1 MAGMEQLEIHSKSY
15 IVRWVKVEEGHTIS
29 WSVQPH
35 KKSINFGIVKHPGA
49 GATSAASTL
58 RPPPNERLESDSGHQ
73 TPSEGGERSRRASTV
88 KNDLST
94 AEEQLKAKGFI
105 LVEWHGK
112 CEADKVTIGT
122 YAVSQGNGGMF
133 GLVFDNT
140 FSKAVSKTAT
150 FVLLTYP
157 SNFPPNSTHH
167 NLQGGPGGKA
177 MSTVALAQKSSNAN
191 LAAAANESVDSLH
204 SRTHSASSRA
214 TSVMGKGMD
223 AASPSFHVGI
233 LMKRRRKRGQGYAR
247 RYFSLD
253 FVSCTLS
260 YYYNRNSSALRG
272 AIPLSLAAIAADE
285 RRREIS
291 IDSGA
296 EIWHLKA
303 GNAKDFAEWTRALE
317 LASNKARGNVPDEVE
332 SKTGKPLGMHMRSNS
347 MFNRPARPPSEEDLE
362 WDQVESL
369 VSRIAG
375 TRDAVRRLAN
385 DTKSSYKQSWAGLS
399 LGQGNPA
406 VPEENGD
413 YFNNPA
419 EKRPFWKR
427 KTSNQSTLKK
437 GGKVSGSANTSS
449 SITPQSTPSVSSPA
463 PPGQVVKSSRR
474 SQATSSEE
482 EGSINGHCE
491 ALLKDLDLVLLD
503 LNELI
508 TRSKRRRYPPGPS
521 LAAPRRSMDST
532 STGEFYDAEAGDGN
546 DSQIIV
552 VGRNSDEDTPSS
564 DREDEFVSGD
574 DASSA
579 ASDLDETPKPSGAVS
594 FFPTRPK
601 TLAPLPITSKPK
613 RRTTVKP
620 ATMLPPS
627 LISIL
632 RKNVGKDLSGISMPV
647 SSNEPLS
654 ALQRVAEGLEYA
666 QLLDAAAK
674 SPSPQHRHLL
684 VAAFSISYF
693 SSSRARERAIRKP
706 FNPMLGET
714 FELVRADSETPGNFR
729 FVAEKVSHR
738 PVKMACQADSP
749 LWSFA
754 HSSTPV
760 QKFWG
765 KSAELITEGKV
776 YAVLRLADGAEE
788 CYSWPIATVFLRN
801 VVMGEKYFEP
811 VGSVS
816 VLNETSGA
824 VAVVEYK
831 SKGMFGGRSEDVEVG
846 LWDGQGGKTG
856 FGLEGTWT
864 SSLKMTER
872 GKVKGEVWH
881 VGALVSS
888 AESRYGFTTFA
899 ASLNE
904 ITAVEE
910 GRTPVTD
917 SRLRPDQRAAEE
929 GDLETAEEVKR
940 GLEEKQR
947 GRRAEMEGRGEEWEA
962 RWFER
967 VGDGEGGGE
976 ECWRLRT
983 GGRGYWEERAK
994 GGGWEGV
1001 EDIFK
1006 LD

>member
-58 RPPPNERLESDSGHQ
+58 RPPNERLESETAQ
-73 TPSEGGERSRRASTV
+73 TQGEAGERQRRSSTV
-88 KNDLST
+88 RNDLST
-94 AEEQLKAKGFI
+94 AEVQLKAKGFI
-105 LVEWHGK
+105 PVEWYGK
-112 CEADKVTIGT
+112 CDADKVTIGT
-122 YAVSQGNGGMF
+122 YAVNAGNGGMF

-177 MSTVALAQKSSNAN
+177 MSTVALAPKSSNAN
-191 LAAAANESVDSLH
+191 LSAAANESVDSLH
-204 SRTHSASSRA
+204 SRTHSASSRG
-214 TSVMGKGMD
+214 TSVVGKGMET
-223 AASPSFHVGI
+223 AQPSFHVGI

-247 RYFSLD
+247 RFFSLD

-303 GNAKDFAEWTRALE
+303 GNAKDFAEWTKALE
-317 LASNKARGNVPDEVE
+317 LASNKARGNVPDEVV

-347 MFNRPARPPSEEDLE
+347 VFNRPVRPPSEEDLE

-369 VSRIAG
+369 VSRIVG

-399 LGQGNPA
+399 LGAGNPA
-406 VPEENGD
+406 VVPEENGD

-419 EKRPFWKR
+419 ERRPFWKR

-437 GGKVSGSANTSS
+437 GAKGASGSANTSS
-449 SITPQSTPSVSSPA
+449 NITPQSTSSAPSPA
-463 PPGQVVKSSRR
+463 PPGQVAKSSRR

-482 EGSINGHCE
+482 ESSINDHCE
-491 ALLKDLDLVLLD
+491 ALLKDLDLVLSD
-503 LNELI
+503 LNQLI
-508 TRSKRRRYPPGPS
+508 TRSKQRRYPPGPA
-521 LAAPRRSMDST
+521 LAVPRRSMDST

-552 VGRNSDEDTPSS
+552 VGRSSDEDTPAS
-564 DREDEFVSGD
+564 DREDEFLSGD

-579 ASDLDETPKPSGAVS
+579 ASDLDETRKPAGAVS
-594 FFPTRPK
+594 FFPPKPK
-601 TLAPLPITSKPK
+601 TLAPLPVTSKPK
-613 RRTTVKP
+613 RRTTLKP

-627 LISIL
+627 LISFL
-632 RKNVGKDLSGISMPV
+632 RKNVGKDLSTISMPV

-684 VAAFSISYF
+684 IAAFSISYF

-714 FELVRADSETPGNFR
+714 FELVRSDSETPGNFR
-729 FVAEKVSHR
+729 FLAEKVSHR

-754 HSSTPV
+754 HSSMPI

-776 YAVLRLADGAEE
+776 YVVLRLADGVDE

-816 VLNETSGA
+816 VLNESSGA

-846 LWDGQGGKTG
+846 LWDAAGGKTAL
-856 FGLEGTWT
+856 GLEGTWT
-864 SSLKMTER
+864 SSLKMTEK

-881 VGALVSS
+881 VGSLVSS

-899 ASLNE
+899 ATLNE
-904 ITAVEE
+904 LTAVEE
-910 GRTPVTD
+910 GKMAVTD

-929 GDLETAEEVKR
+929 GDLDTAEELKR
-940 GLEEKQR
+940 GLEERQR
-947 GRRAEMEGRGEEWEA
+947 ERRAEMEGRGEVWVP

-967 VGDGEGGGE
+967 VEGDGEGE
-976 ECWRLRT
+976 ECWRLKT
-983 GGRGYWEERAK
+983 GGRGYWEERVK
-994 GGGWEGV
+994 GGWEGV
-1001 EDIFK
+1001 EDVFK

>member
-58 RPPPNERLESDSGHQ
+58 RPPNERLESETAQ
-73 TPSEGGERSRRASTV
+73 TQGEAGERQRRSSTV
-88 KNDLST
+88 RNDLST
-94 AEEQLKAKGFI
+94 AEVQLKAKGFI
-105 LVEWHGK
+105 PVEWYGK
-112 CEADKVTIGT
+112 CDADKVTIGT
-122 YAVSQGNGGMF
+122 YAVNAGNGGMF

-177 MSTVALAQKSSNAN
+177 MSTVALAPKSSNAN
-191 LAAAANESVDSLH
+191 LSAAANESVDSLH
-204 SRTHSASSRA
+204 SRTHSASSRG
-214 TSVMGKGMD
+214 TSVVGKGMET
-223 AASPSFHVGI
+223 AQPSFHVGI

-247 RYFSLD
+247 RFFSLD

-303 GNAKDFAEWTRALE
+303 GNAKDFAEWTKALE
-317 LASNKARGNVPDEVE
+317 LASNKARGNVPDEVV

-347 MFNRPARPPSEEDLE
+347 VFNRPVRPPSEEDLE

-369 VSRIAG
+369 VSRIVG

-399 LGQGNPA
+399 LGAGNPA
-406 VPEENGD
+406 VVPEENGD

-419 EKRPFWKR
+419 ERRPFWKR

-437 GGKVSGSANTSS
+437 GAKGASGSANTSS
-449 SITPQSTPSVSSPA
+449 NITPQSTSSAPSPA
-463 PPGQVVKSSRR
+463 PPGQVAKSSRR

-482 EGSINGHCE
+482 ESSINDHCE
-491 ALLKDLDLVLLD
+491 ALLKDLDLVLSD
-503 LNELI
+503 LNQLI
-508 TRSKRRRYPPGPS
+508 TRSKQRRYPPGPA
-521 LAAPRRSMDST
+521 LAVPRRSMDST

-552 VGRNSDEDTPSS
+552 VGRSSDEDTPAS
-564 DREDEFVSGD
+564 DREDEFLSGD

-579 ASDLDETPKPSGAVS
+579 ASDLDETRKPAGAVS
-594 FFPTRPK
+594 FFPPKPK
-601 TLAPLPITSKPK
+601 TLAPLPVTSKPK
-613 RRTTVKP
+613 RRTTLKP

-627 LISIL
+627 LISFL
-632 RKNVGKDLSGISMPV
+632 RKNVGKDLSTISMPV

-684 VAAFSISYF
+684 IAAFSISYF

-714 FELVRADSETPGNFR
+714 FELVRSDSETPGNFR
-729 FVAEKVSHR
+729 FLAEKVSHR

-754 HSSTPV
+754 HSSMPI

-776 YAVLRLADGAEE
+776 YVVLRLADGVDE

-816 VLNETSGA
+816 VLNESSGA

-846 LWDGQGGKTG
+846 LWDAAGGKTAL
-856 FGLEGTWT
+856 GLEGTWT
-864 SSLKMTER
+864 SSLKMTEK

-881 VGALVSS
+881 VGSLVSS

-899 ASLNE
+899 ATLNE
-904 ITAVEE
+904 LTAVEE
-910 GRTPVTD
+910 GKMAVTD

-929 GDLETAEEVKR
+929 GDLDTAEELKR
-940 GLEEKQR
+940 GLEERQR
-947 GRRAEMEGRGEEWEA
+947 ERRAEMEGRGE
-962 RWFER
+962 
-967 VGDGEGGGE
+967 V
-976 ECWRLRT
+976 
-983 GGRGYWEERAK
+983 
-994 GGGWEGV
+994 
-1001 EDIFK
+1001 
-1006 LD
+1006 

>member
-35 KKSINFGIVKHPGA
+35 KKSINFGTVMLPGD
-49 GATSAASTL
+49 GAATAASTL
-58 RPPPNERLESDSGHQ
+58 RPPNERLESE
-73 TPSEGGERSRRASTV
+73 TAPSRGRRWSRNRRSSTAR
-88 KNDLST
+88 NDLST

-105 LVEWHGK
+105 PVEWYGK
-112 CEADKVTIGT
+112 CDADKVTIGT
-122 YAVSQGNGGMF
+122 YAVNAGNGGMF

-140 FSKAVSKTAT
+140 FSKAVSTTAT
-150 FVLLTYP
+150 FVLLTA
-157 SNFPPNSTHH
+157 
-167 NLQGGPGGKA
+167 GRGGKA
-177 MSTVALAQKSSNAN
+177 MSTVALAPKSSNAN
-191 LAAAANESVDSLH
+191 LSAAANESVDSLH
-204 SRTHSASSRA
+204 SRARSASSRG
-214 TSVMGKGMD
+214 TSVVGKGMET
-223 AASPSFHVGI
+223 AQPSFHVGI

-303 GNAKDFAEWTRALE
+303 GNAKDFADWTKALE
-317 LASNKARGNVPDEVE
+317 LASNKARGNVPDEVVG
-332 SKTGKPLGMHMRSNS
+332 KTGKPLGMHMRSNS
-347 MFNRPARPPSEEDLE
+347 VFNRPVRPPSEEDLE

-369 VSRIAG
+369 VSRIVG

-399 LGQGNPA
+399 LGAGNPA
-406 VPEENGD
+406 VVPEENGD

-419 EKRPFWKR
+419 ERRPFWKR

-437 GGKVSGSANTSS
+437 GAKGASGSANTSS
-449 SITPQSTPSVSSPA
+449 NITPQSTSSAPPRA
-463 PPGQVVKSSRR
+463 PPGQVAKSSRR

-482 EGSINGHCE
+482 ESSINDHGE
-491 ALLKDLDLVLLD
+491 ALLTDLDLVLSD
-503 LNELI
+503 LNQLI
-508 TRSKRRRYPPGPS
+508 TRSKQRRYPPGPA
-521 LAAPRRSMDST
+521 LAVPRRSMDST

-552 VGRNSDEDTPSS
+552 VGRSSDEDTPAS
-564 DREDEFVSGD
+564 DREDEFLSGD

-579 ASDLDETPKPSGAVS
+579 TSDLDETRKPAGAVS
-594 FFPTRPK
+594 FFPPKPK
-601 TLAPLPITSKPK
+601 TLAPLPVTSKPK
-613 RRTTVKP
+613 RRTTLKP

-627 LISIL
+627 LISFL
-632 RKNVGKDLSGISMPV
+632 RKNVGKDLSTISVRV
-647 SSNEPLS
+647 SASEPLS
-654 ALQRVAEGLEYA
+654 ALQRVGERR
-666 QLLDAAAK
+666 

-684 VAAFSISYF
+684 IAAFSISYF

-714 FELVRADSETPGNFR
+714 FQPVRTGSETPGNFR
-729 FVAEKVSHR
+729 FLAEKVSHR

-754 HSSTPV
+754 HSSTPI

-776 YAVLRLADGAEE
+776 YAVLRLADGVDE

-816 VLNETSGA
+816 VLNESSGA

-831 SKGMFGGRSEDVEVG
+831 SKGMFGGRSEDVE
-846 LWDGQGGKTG
+846 
-856 FGLEGTWT
+856 
-864 SSLKMTER
+864 MTEK

-881 VGALVSS
+881 VGSLVSS

-899 ASLNE
+899 ATLNE
-904 ITAVEE
+904 VTLVEE
-910 GRTPVTD
+910 GKMAVTD

-929 GDLETAEEVKR
+929 GDLDTAEDLKR
-940 GLEEKQR
+940 GLEERQR
-947 GRRAEMEGRGEEWEA
+947 GRRAASR
-962 RWFER
+962 
-967 VGDGEGGGE
+967 
-976 ECWRLRT
+976 
-983 GGRGYWEERAK
+983 K
-994 GGGWEGV
+994 
-1001 EDIFK
+1001 
-1006 LD
+1006 

>member
-35 KKSINFGIVKHPGA
+35 RKSINFGIVKHPGA

-58 RPPPNERLESDSGHQ
+58 RPPNERLESESAQ
-73 TPSEGGERSRRASTV
+73 AQGESAERLRRSSTV

-105 LVEWHGK
+105 PVEWYGK
-112 CEADKVTIGT
+112 CDADKVTIGT
-122 YAVSQGNGGMF
+122 YAVNAGNGGMF

-157 SNFPPNSTHH
+157 SNFPPNPTHH

-191 LAAAANESVDSLH
+191 LSAAANESVDSLH
-204 SRTHSASSRA
+204 SRPHSASSRE
-214 TSVMGKGMD
+214 TSVVGKGMET
-223 AASPSFHVGI
+223 APPSFHVGI

-253 FVSCTLS
+253 FISCTLS

-317 LASNKARGNVPDEVE
+317 LASNKARGNVPGKVV
-332 SKTGKPLGMHMRSNS
+332 SKTGKPLGMHMGSNS
-347 MFNRPARPPSEEDLE
+347 VFNRPIRPPSEEDLE

-369 VSRIAG
+369 VSRIVG
-375 TRDAVRRLAN
+375 SRDAVRRLAN

-399 LGQGNPA
+399 LGAGNPA
-406 VPEENGD
+406 VVPEENGD

-427 KTSNQSTLKK
+427 KTSTRSTLKK
-437 GGKVSGSANTSS
+437 GAKVASASSNTSS
-449 SITPQSTPSVSSPA
+449 NITPQSTPSAPSPA
-463 PPGQVVKSSRR
+463 PPGQVSKSSRR

-482 EGSINGHCE
+482 ESSINDHCQ
-491 ALLKDLDLVLLD
+491 ALLKDLDLVLSD
-503 LNELI
+503 LNQLI
-508 TRSKRRRYPPGPS
+508 TRSKQRRYPPGPA
-521 LAAPRRSMDST
+521 LAVPRRSMDST

-552 VGRNSDEDTPSS
+552 VGRSSDEDTPAS
-564 DREDEFVSGD
+564 DHDESMSGD
-574 DASSA
+574 NASSV
-579 ASDLDETPKPSGAVS
+579 ASDLDETPKPAGAVS
-594 FFPTRPK
+594 FFPPKPK
-601 TLAPLPITSKPK
+601 TLAPLPVTSKPK
-613 RRTTVKP
+613 RRTTLKP

-627 LISIL
+627 LISVL

-714 FELVRADSETPGNFR
+714 FELVRSDSETPGNFR
-729 FVAEKVSHR
+729 FLAEKVSHR

-776 YAVLRLADGAEE
+776 YAVLRLADGVDE

-816 VLNETSGA
+816 VLNESSGA

-846 LWDGQGGKTG
+846 LWDATGVKTAL
-856 FGLEGTWT
+856 GLEGTWT
-864 SSLKMTER
+864 SSLNMTEK

-881 VGALVSS
+881 VGSLVSS

-899 ASLNE
+899 ATLNE
-904 ITAVEE
+904 LTAVEE
-910 GRTPVTD
+910 GKTAVTD

-929 GDLETAEEVKR
+929 GDLDTAEEVKK
-940 GLEEKQR
+940 GLEERQR
-947 GRRAEMEGRGEEWEA
+947 GRRTEMEGRGEMWEP

-967 VGDGEGGGE
+967 VEGEE

-983 GGRGYWEERAK
+983 GARGYWEERAK
-994 GGGWEGV
+994 GSWEGV
-1001 EDIFK
+1001 EDIFA

>member
-1 MAGMEQLEIHSKSY
+1 
-15 IVRWVKVEEGHTIS
+15 
-29 WSVQPH
+29 
-35 KKSINFGIVKHPGA
+35 
-49 GATSAASTL
+49 
-58 RPPPNERLESDSGHQ
+58 
-73 TPSEGGERSRRASTV
+73 
-88 KNDLST
+88 
-94 AEEQLKAKGFI
+94 
-105 LVEWHGK
+105 
-112 CEADKVTIGT
+112 
-122 YAVSQGNGGMF
+122 
-133 GLVFDNT
+133 
-140 FSKAVSKTAT
+140 
-150 FVLLTYP
+150 
-157 SNFPPNSTHH
+157 
-167 NLQGGPGGKA
+167 
-177 MSTVALAQKSSNAN
+177 
-191 LAAAANESVDSLH
+191 
-204 SRTHSASSRA
+204 
-214 TSVMGKGMD
+214 
-223 AASPSFHVGI
+223 
-233 LMKRRRKRGQGYAR
+233 MKRRRKRGQGYAR

-317 LASNKARGNVPDEVE
+317 LASNKARGNVPDEVVG
-332 SKTGKPLGMHMRSNS
+332 KKGKPLGMHMRSNS
-347 MFNRPARPPSEEDLE
+347 VFNRPVRPPSEEDLE

-369 VSRIAG
+369 VSRIVG

-399 LGQGNPA
+399 LGAGNPA

-427 KTSNQSTLKK
+427 KTSTQSALKK
-437 GGKVSGSANTSS
+437 GGKGSSASNTSS
-449 SITPQSTPSVSSPA
+449 SITPPGAPSPA
-463 PPGQVVKSSRR
+463 PPGQVSKSSRR
-474 SQATSSEE
+474 PQATSSEE
-482 EGSINGHCE
+482 ENGIHDHCE
-491 ALLKDLDLVLLD
+491 ALLKDLDLVLSD
-503 LNELI
+503 LNQLI
-508 TRSKRRRYPPGPS
+508 TRSKRRRYPPGPALTES
-521 LAAPRRSMDST
+521 RRSMDST

-552 VGRNSDEDTPSS
+552 LGRHSDEDTPTS

-574 DASSA
+574 DASSD

-594 FFPTRPK
+594 FFPPK
-601 TLAPLPITSKPK
+601 PKSLAPLPVTSKPR
-613 RRTTVKP
+613 RRTTIKP
-620 ATMLPPS
+620 ATVLPPS
-627 LISIL
+627 LISVL

-684 VAAFSISYF
+684 IAAFSISYF

-714 FELVRADSETPGNFR
+714 YELVRSDSETPGNFR
-729 FVAEKVSHR
+729 FLAEKVSHR

-754 HSSTPV
+754 HSSTPM

-765 KSAELITEGKV
+765 KSAEIITEGKV
-776 YAVLRLADGAEE
+776 YVVLRLADGVEE
-788 CYSWPIATVFLRN
+788 CYSWPVATVFLRN

-816 VLNETSGA
+816 VLNESSGA
-824 VAVVEYK
+824 VAVIEYK

-846 LWDGQGGKTG
+846 LWDAAGAKTAL
-856 FGLEGTWT
+856 GLEGTWT
-864 SSLKMTER
+864 SSLKLTEK
-872 GKVKGEVWH
+872 GKAKAEVWH
-881 VGALVSS
+881 IGSLVSS
-888 AESRYGFTTFA
+888 AESRYGFTAFA
-899 ASLNE
+899 ATLNE
-904 ITAVEE
+904 LTAVEE
-910 GRTPVTD
+910 GKTAVTD

-929 GDLETAEEVKR
+929 GDLDTAEEVKR
-940 GLEEKQR
+940 ALEEKQR
-947 GRRAEMEGRGEEWEA
+947 GRRAEME
-962 RWFER
+962 
-967 VGDGEGGGE
+967 
-976 ECWRLRT
+976 
-983 GGRGYWEERAK
+983 
-994 GGGWEGV
+994 
-1001 EDIFK
+1001 
-1006 LD
+1006 

>member
-1 MAGMEQLEIHSKSY
+1 M
-15 IVRWVKVEEGHTIS
+15 R
-29 WSVQPH
+29 
-35 KKSINFGIVKHPGA
+35 
-49 GATSAASTL
+49 
-58 RPPPNERLESDSGHQ
+58 
-73 TPSEGGERSRRASTV
+73 
-88 KNDLST
+88 NDLST

-105 LVEWHGK
+105 LVEWYGK

-122 YAVSQGNGGMF
+122 YAVNPGNGGMF

-191 LAAAANESVDSLH
+191 LSAAANESVDSLH
-204 SRTHSASSRA
+204 SRTHSASSRG
-214 TSVMGKGMD
+214 TSVVGKGMETTP
-223 AASPSFHVGI
+223 PSFHVGI

-317 LASNKARGNVPDEVE
+317 LASNKARGNVPDEVV
-332 SKTGKPLGMHMRSNS
+332 SKTGKPLGLHMRSNS
-347 MFNRPARPPSEEDLE
+347 MYNRPVRPPSEEDME

-369 VSRIAG
+369 VSRIVG

-385 DTKSSYKQSWAGLS
+385 DTKSSYKQSWAGLG
-399 LGQGNPA
+399 LGAGNPA

-413 YFNNPA
+413 YFDNPA

-427 KTSNQSTLKK
+427 KTSNNSTLKK
-437 GGKVSGSANTSS
+437 GVKGASASANTSS
-449 SITPQSTPSVSSPA
+449 NITPQSTPSAPSPA
-463 PPGQVVKSSRR
+463 PPGQVSKPSRR

-482 EGSINGHCE
+482 ESSINGHCE
-491 ALLKDLDLVLLD
+491 ALLKDLDLVLSD
-503 LNELI
+503 LNQLI
-508 TRSKRRRYPPGPS
+508 TRSKRRRYPSGPA
-521 LAAPRRSMDST
+521 LAVPRRSMDSA

-546 DSQIIV
+546 DSQIIA
-552 VGRNSDEDTPSS
+552 VGRHSDEDTPSS

-579 ASDLDETPKPSGAVS
+579 ASDLDETPKPSGAMS
-594 FFPTRPK
+594 LFPPK
-601 TLAPLPITSKPK
+601 PKSLAPLPVTSKPK
-613 RRTTVKP
+613 RRTTLKP
-620 ATMLPPS
+620 ATVLPPS
-627 LISIL
+627 LISVL
-632 RKNVGKDLSGISMPV
+632 RKNVGKDLSTISMPV

-714 FELVRADSETPGNFR
+714 FELVRSDAETPGNFR
-729 FVAEKVSHR
+729 FLAEKVSHR

-754 HSSTPV
+754 HSATPV

-776 YAVLRLADGAEE
+776 YVVLRLADGVDE

-816 VLNETSGA
+816 VLNESSGA

-846 LWDGQGGKTG
+846 LLDAAGGKTAL
-856 FGLEGTWT
+856 GLEGTWT
-864 SSLKMTER
+864 SSLKLTEK
-872 GKVKGEVWH
+872 GKAKGEVWH
-881 VGALVSS
+881 VGSLVSS
-888 AESRYGFTTFA
+888 AESRYGFTAFA
-899 ASLNE
+899 ATLNE
-904 ITAVEE
+904 LTAVEE
-910 GRTPVTD
+910 GKTAVTD

-929 GDLETAEEVKR
+929 GDLDTAEEVKR

-947 GRRAEMEGRGEEWEA
+947 TRRAEMEGRGEEWEP

-967 VGDGEGGGE
+967 VEGDGE
-976 ECWRLRT
+976 ECWRLKT

-994 GGGWEGV
+994 GSWEGV
-1001 EDIFK
+1001 DDVFK